1 VMQRLLPLSERT
13 QGLVND
19 WAIGASIERY
29 PLERITAP
37 TLVVSLEDDLY
48 GTFRSARY
56 TAAHIPGAR
65 FVGYARGGHAWVGHH
80 EEIFA
85 QLVAFLGGN
94 RELSGVNAP

>member
-1 VMQRLLPLSERT
+1 MQRLLPLSERR
-13 QGLVND
+13 QGLLND

-37 TLVVSLEDDLY
+37 TLVVSLQDDLY
-48 GTFRSARY
+48 GTFHSARY